1 MKRSTLLLFILLP
14 FLGIAQ
20 EISHS
25 EPSQFIEKA
34 GAVQINLVE
43 SQKTI
48 FKSGLGETVSF
59 YPAEIID
66 LNQNQ
71 KKISGIEVES
81 TFITKQYQNKQ
92 DQFTKETAWIGIDEI
107 PALINWLESYI
118 IPNLSNPT
126 GTKKTVKYIYNTKE
140 IQFKFDVYNTSQTF
154 TITVKN
160 TNYKDKYFW
169 TESRTKDIPNILKTL
184 RFMQIRTIN

>member
-1 MKRSTLLLFILLP
+1 MKRFTLLLFILLP

-34 GAVQINLVE
+34 VAVQINLVE

>member
-1 MKRSTLLLFILLP
+1 MKNFTLLLFILP
-14 FLGIAQ
+14 FIGIAQ
-20 EISHS
+20 EISYS

-71 KKISGIEVES
+71 KKINGMEVES

-92 DQFTKETAWIGIDEI
+92 DQFTKETAWIGTDEI
-107 PALINWLESYI
+107 PGLIDWLESYI
-118 IPNLSNPT
+118 IPNLSNPA

-140 IQFKFDVYNTSQTF
+140 IQFKFDVYNTTQTF

-184 RFMQIRTIN
+184 RYMQTRTIN

>member
-1 MKRSTLLLFILLP
+1 MKKITLLLFILP

-20 EISHS
+20 EISYS

-34 GAVQINLVE
+34 GSVQINLVE

-71 KKISGIEVES
+71 KKVSGIEVES
-81 TFITKQYQNKQ
+81 TFITKEYQNKK
-92 DQFTKETAWIGIDEI
+92 DQYTKETAWIGVDELPVLID
-107 PALINWLESYI
+107 WFESYV
-118 IPNLSNPT
+118 IPNLTNPV
-126 GTKKTVKYIYNTKE
+126 GTKKTVKYIHSTKE
-140 IQFKFDVYNTSQTF
+140 IQFKFNVYNATQTF
-154 TITVKN
+154 TIAVKN
-160 TNYKDKYFW
+160 TNHKDKYFW
-169 TESRTKDIPNILKTL
+169 TESRTKDIPSILKTL
-184 RFMQIRTIN
+184 KYMQTKTLN